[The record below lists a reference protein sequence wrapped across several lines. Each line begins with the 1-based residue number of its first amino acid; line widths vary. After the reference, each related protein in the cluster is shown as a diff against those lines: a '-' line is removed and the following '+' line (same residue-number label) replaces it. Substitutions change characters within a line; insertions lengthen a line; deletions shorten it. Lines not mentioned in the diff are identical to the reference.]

1 MATIKQFKN
10 IKNKLKLSDFSDI
23 IRVNNSL
30 DNSMSVNVIK
40 EHIEITPGI
49 CGGKPRIA
57 GHRIRVQDIVIWHE
71 QMGMSPDEILYHY
84 PSITLSDVYAALAYY
99 HDHREEIRQQI
110 SESEALI
117 QEIQAQTPSI
127 LQQKLK
133 KRNDREN

>member
-23 IRVNNSL
+23 IRANNSL